1 MPSGG
6 MAKVRS
12 RLVLD
17 CVMPVHEGVYSCVAT
32 AAAQSILAPPTMLLL
47 QDNNINNL
55 TALLAACPST
65 NSIHN
70 TSPARISTWSPLYM
84 DVMGNDVTLP
94 CRAVGNPRP
103 AIYWLDGDNKL
114 IAENE
119 PRYKVLPD
127 GDLFIYKLQWSD
139 MGGYTCIASN
149 TRSRDMTT
157 TFLYPVLNEES

>member
-1 MPSGG
+1 MNWLLNSLYV
-6 MAKVRS
+6 ANVVVS
-12 RLVLD
+12 LD
-17 CVMPVHEGVYSCVAT
+17 NEQELKQFISEARNVMKD
-32 AAAQSILAPPTMLLL
+32 
-47 QDNNINNL
+47 DNNINNL

-65 NSIHN
+65 NSIHA

-103 AIYWLDGDNKL
+103 AIYWLDGDNEL

-157 TFLYPVLNEES
+157 TFLYPVLGIAP